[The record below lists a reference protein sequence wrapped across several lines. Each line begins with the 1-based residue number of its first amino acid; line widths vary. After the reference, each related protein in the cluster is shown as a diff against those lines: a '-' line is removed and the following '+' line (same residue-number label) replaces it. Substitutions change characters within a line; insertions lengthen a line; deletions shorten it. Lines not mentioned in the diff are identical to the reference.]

1 MWAKFLDEPGTDTST
16 TDIKASVPTTTTPMT
31 MMETQEDK
39 AWFEF
44 RSLGEQQKERD
55 QLRAAEDERKRIQI
69 ETNIQQRLAEE
80 QRAKEELERQKR

>member
-16 TDIKASVPTTTTPMT
+16 TDIKASVPTTTQITT
-31 MMETQEDK
+31 METQEDK